1 MAAPRAER
9 HRARK
14 MHTTPTSQ
22 RRQSRPSRT
31 NCARCV
37 VNYSPRGTREKHMA
51 ESSVDPPTP
60 PCLDLL
66 RNRECDERVAENYC
80 KYCKIL
86 SDESLILGERFPKYL
101 QVFLFVGTY
110 SSKIHEAR
118 LKRGFNTRRE
128 RILLSTCVL
137 LRLRRA
143 YDARMTRSV
152 WESCP
157 RALFLELMLLMPKQM
172 RNMPLLTC

>member
-1 MAAPRAER
+1 MNFTTDCCCCVIRTTIGWQEFHYVELPLHGSHYLTLAGIRVAAPRAER
-9 HRARK
+9 HRAWK

-101 QVFLFVGTY
+101 QVFLFVFFQN
-110 SSKIHEAR
+110 S
-118 LKRGFNTRRE
+118 RG
-128 RILLSTCVL
+128 
-137 LRLRRA
+137 
-143 YDARMTRSV
+143 
-152 WESCP
+152 
-157 RALFLELMLLMPKQM
+157 
-172 RNMPLLTC
+172 

>member
-1 MAAPRAER
+1 MNFTTDCCCCVIRTTIGWQEFHYVELPLHGSHYLTLAGIRVAAPRAER
-9 HRARK
+9 HRSRK

-80 KYCKIL
+80 KYYDSIRRIFNLGRKI
-86 SDESLILGERFPKYL
+86 
-101 QVFLFVGTY
+101 
-110 SSKIHEAR
+110 SKIFAGFPICILPKFTR
-118 LKRGFNTRRE
+118 LG
-128 RILLSTCVL
+128 
-137 LRLRRA
+137 
-143 YDARMTRSV
+143 
-152 WESCP
+152 
-157 RALFLELMLLMPKQM
+157 
-172 RNMPLLTC
+172 